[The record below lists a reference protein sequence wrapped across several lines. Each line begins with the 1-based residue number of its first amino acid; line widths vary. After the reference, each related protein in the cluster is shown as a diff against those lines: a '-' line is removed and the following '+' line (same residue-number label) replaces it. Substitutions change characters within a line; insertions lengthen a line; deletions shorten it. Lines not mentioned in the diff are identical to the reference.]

1 MRRRGRRRRFSAR
14 VPTPWKKIDKD
25 FLVSS
30 FPIKLTSM
38 GKRLKNQGMKFLDDT
53 SRKARERCGSRRTF
67 SSGAINLKKSFTF
80 ITASLVPRTLEGSG
94 SMTAVAE
101 EACCRFCFEGGVLE
115 APCECDGTL
124 KFVHLCCLHRWQAEQ
139 MLRGGGLVGDSRA
152 TRCQVCKALYT
163 TRPPQASELLA
174 LVRGREGASLAA
186 LIRPGCLLVARDA
199 VLDESTL
206 ARAPAWL
213 RWEISRK
220 RRHWHRAVF
229 LLTRVD
235 DAGSDYGD
243 DIIIGVNITRVRSES
258 DDIEER
264 REFKPEDAE
273 GLTSSDSDS
282 DSASDPEEDARP
294 RRRRRRLHESSD
306 NSSESIGPD
315 GPIHSPP
322 RPHVTIDE
330 EDSDVDLN
338 TPHVR
343 AYVGGP
349 VKPELRVVLH
359 VSSGEGDVLSLPTA
373 TIPLSHEEEGDRP
386 VDGSVTARVFHQRRR
401 AEDAHVDEVTGEA
414 AAAAM
419 AAAGDDVE
427 PSPAVHVFHGHARW
441 SRVQLMNEI
450 ARGAWGL
457 CLAEPEDLTGRW
469 RGGGE
474 AYWRALI
481 DSCRPVFSRTSGDDP

>member
-1 MRRRGRRRRFSAR
+1 MA
-14 VPTPWKKIDKD
+14 
-25 FLVSS
+25 
-30 FPIKLTSM
+30 
-38 GKRLKNQGMKFLDDT
+38 
-53 SRKARERCGSRRTF
+53 
-67 SSGAINLKKSFTF
+67 
-80 ITASLVPRTLEGSG
+80 
-94 SMTAVAE
+94 
-101 EACCRFCFEGGVLE
+101 
-115 APCECDGTL
+115 
-124 KFVHLCCLHRWQAEQ
+124 
-139 MLRGGGLVGDSRA
+139 
-152 TRCQVCKALYT
+152 
-163 TRPPQASELLA
+163 
-174 LVRGREGASLAA
+174 
-186 LIRPGCLLVARDA
+186 
-199 VLDESTL
+199 
-206 ARAPAWL
+206 
-213 RWEISRK
+213 
-220 RRHWHRAVF
+220 
-229 LLTRVD
+229 
-235 DAGSDYGD
+235 
-243 DIIIGVNITRVRSES
+243 
-258 DDIEER
+258 
-264 REFKPEDAE
+264 
-273 GLTSSDSDS
+273 
-282 DSASDPEEDARP
+282 
-294 RRRRRRLHESSD
+294 
-306 NSSESIGPD
+306 
-315 GPIHSPP
+315 
-322 RPHVTIDE
+322 DE

-386 VDGSVTARVFHQRRR
+386 VDGSITARVFHQCRR

-419 AAAGDDVE
+419 AAAGDDEE